1 ESGRSVG
8 RNLKK
13 CVRHHNFLLRC
24 IDDLNAILSKTLLI
38 YIFVMVSGICTHMYT
53 LSFVDDIGQIIE
65 PALRITLGLFELNLC
80 FSFPAQSMV
89 NQAEQIG
96 VSLYLS
102 KWHKYPSHSKAVLLG
117 LLSGRIEAFIDI
129 GGFGR
134 LNMQTCLLT
143 MKTMMSYFM
152 FLRTVG
158 SIS

>member
-53 LSFVDDIGQIIE
+53 LSFVMGNSQQKISTSSPPSQTGHAS
-65 PALRITLGLFELNLC
+65 PC
-80 FSFPAQSMV
+80 
-89 NQAEQIG
+89 QAEQIG